1 MQSTTLRDQ
10 SRHLAFI
17 LTIAIGF
24 CSFATLQGC
33 ESVPAMRKSTAWQGQ
48 TPISATY
55 LWGTLEAELPPGVR
69 TESVLYAAKA
79 ELLRQ
84 GHIIDKSTAS
94 PQGGKLTALSQ
105 PGAPYKKVQINT
117 TTQPSGGVKLTIN
130 IDPDSESRTRLV
142 LDAILNQL
150 GI

>member
-1 MQSTTLRDQ
+1 MNTASKLIITLVGICLVSTLP
-10 SRHLAFI
+10 A
-17 LTIAIGF
+17 
-24 CSFATLQGC
+24 C

-48 TPISATY
+48 TPISASY

-69 TESVLYAAKA
+69 TESVLIAAKS

-84 GHIIDKSTAS
+84 GHVIDKSTIS
-94 PQGGKLTALSQ
+94 PQGGKLLALSQ
-105 PGAPYKKVQINT
+105 PGSSYSRIHINT
-117 TTQPSGGVKLTIN
+117 STQPSGGVKVTIN

>member
-1 MQSTTLRDQ
+1 ML
-10 SRHLAFI
+10 I
-17 LTIAIGF
+17 LTTILIGI
-24 CSFATLQGC
+24 CSLATLQGC

-48 TPISATY
+48 TPISASY
-55 LWGTLEAELPPGVR
+55 LWGTLQADLPPGVR
-69 TESVLYAAKA
+69 TESVLIAAKS

-84 GHIIDKSTAS
+84 GHVIEKSTIS
-94 PQGGKLTALSQ
+94 PQGGKLLALSQ
-105 PGAPYKKVQINT
+105 PGSPYSRIHVNT

-142 LDAILNQL
+142 LDAILAEL

>member
-1 MQSTTLRDQ
+1 MNTASKLVITLLGICLV
-10 SRHLAFI
+10 SAL
-17 LTIAIGF
+17 
-24 CSFATLQGC
+24 SGC

-48 TPISATY
+48 TPISASY

-69 TESVLYAAKA
+69 TESVLIAAKS

-84 GHIIDKSTAS
+84 GHVIDKSTIS
-94 PQGGKLTALSQ
+94 PQGGKLLALS
-105 PGAPYKKVQINT
+105 PSGSPYSRVHVNT
-117 TTQPSGGVKLTIN
+117 STQPSGGVKLTIN

>member
-1 MQSTTLRDQ
+1 MNSTKTPLLVLLGICILSTLP
-10 SRHLAFI
+10 A
-17 LTIAIGF
+17 
-24 CSFATLQGC
+24 C

-48 TPISATY
+48 TPISASY
-55 LWGTLEAELPPGVR
+55 LWGTLQADLPPGVR

-105 PGAPYKKVQINT
+105 PNAPYSRIHIKT
-117 TTQPSGGVKLTIN
+117 STQPSGGVNITIN
-130 IDPDSESRTRLV
+130 IDPDSESRTRLI

-150 GI
+150 GV

>member
-1 MQSTTLRDQ
+1 MFATTPRYQSSHSAL
-10 SRHLAFI
+10 LLMI
-17 LTIAIGF
+17 TIGI
-24 CSFATLQGC
+24 CSLVTLQGC

-48 TPISATY
+48 TPISASY

-84 GHIIDKSTAS
+84 GHVIDKSTAS

-105 PGAPYKKVQINT
+105 PGSPYKKVQVNT

-130 IDPDSESRTRLV
+130 IDPDSESRTRLI
-142 LDAILNQL
+142 LDAILEAL
-150 GI
+150 SI